1 MQVKICKKE
10 MKNLEQIYDKRVVL
24 NEISKGNERV
34 LVSLLYSLVM
44 SMTAKSKKMCFV
56 SDIKLNKI

>member
-1 MQVKICKKE
+1 

-56 SDIKLNKI
+56 SDIKLNKICC

>member
-1 MQVKICKKE
+1 

-34 LVSLLYSLVM
+34 LVSLLYSLVN
-44 SMTAKSKKMCFV
+44 SMTGKSKKMCFV